1 MLVARFRG
9 RETLSANRV
18 NFKTRVSPTR
28 QPGFLSSRLRQ
39 PRGKRRSKVTRVNP
53 GWRALAFMEPS
64 NTGNLGE
71 HANVHTIAVYYRSVL
86 SLCTIS
92 SEERRSKFW
101 ICYAAKFPLSGQS
114 CGFRFSLIV
123 IENVEQTRLP
133 FDLTGKMFHK
143 QTNHSTKDQ
152 SRDHFIYCLDLYL
165 IRRDVAMIS
174 SIPYKQKA
182 PTKQRINCQQ
192 VIR

>member
-9 RETLSANRV
+9 RETLSASRV
-18 NFKTRVSPTR
+18 NFKTGVSPTR

-64 NTGNLGE
+64 YTGNLGE
-71 HANVHTIAVYYRSVL
+71 HANVHTIAVCYRPVL
-86 SLCTIS
+86 SLYTTS
-92 SEERRSKFW
+92 SEERKSKFW

-114 CGFRFSLIV
+114 CGFRFNLIV

-133 FDLTGKMFHK
+133 LGLTRKMFHK
-143 QTNHSTKDQ
+143 QTN
-152 SRDHFIYCLDLYL
+152 
-165 IRRDVAMIS
+165 
-174 SIPYKQKA
+174 
-182 PTKQRINCQQ
+182 QRISRE
-192 VIR
+192 IIPLIAFHI